1 MKKILAFFLIFCLPQ
16 SGNAAWW
23 FSLDLMKGKQEIS
36 DSPIEFDLGDI
47 VCGAGETKFQRASG
61 DTVME
66 SRDLYCKTS
75 SDTTVSVTA
84 TCHLPLYE
92 PVQLSV
98 VKGVQ
103 KYFPVLM
110 CGPSKK
116 GQ

>member
-1 MKKILAFFLIFCLPQ
+1 MKKFLLFFLVFCLSSPC
-16 SGNAAWW
+16 NAAWW
-23 FSLDLMKGKQEIS
+23 FSLDLPKGKQEIS
-36 DSPIEFDLGDI
+36 DSPIEFDLGGL
-47 VCGAGETKFQRASG
+47 VCGAGETKFQRASDG
-61 DTVME
+61 TVME

-75 SDTTVSVTA
+75 SDTLVSVTA

-98 VKGVQ
+98 IKGAH

-110 CGPSKK
+110 CGPLKN